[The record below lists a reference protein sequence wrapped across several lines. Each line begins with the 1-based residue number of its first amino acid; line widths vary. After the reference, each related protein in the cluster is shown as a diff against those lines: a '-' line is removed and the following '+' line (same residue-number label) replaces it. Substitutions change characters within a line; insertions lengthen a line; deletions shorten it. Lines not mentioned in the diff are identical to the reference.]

1 MDQGLQQSEDFF
13 FGVAHL
19 SERAQPQHEEFLLRF
34 FLNAFMA
41 IHITAPSIMTPTMVY
56 CIIILVSILLRVT
69 LVWLRL
75 F

>member
-13 FGVAHL
+13 FGVVHL
-19 SERAQPQHEEFLLRF
+19 SERAQPQQEEFLLRF

-56 CIIILVSILLRVT
+56 
-69 LVWLRL
+69 
-75 F
+75 